1 MKSSLKRFLD
11 LLCGEYSN
19 QKQAIENPPFFAHI
33 FLKYKAINHLQPGS
47 ILLEQ
52 SYAVDPKKPYRLR
65 MIRAE
70 ETSSGTIKLWNHA
83 FKDPKQFTEAMGEQ
97 TQIKDINEEDL
108 ILLDNCHY
116 HVVEKDDGYHGGM
129 EAGCR
134 CIVCRDGKDSY
145 LKSSFHLEGNKLST
159 LDRGYDLKTNERLWG
174 SIAGEFQFIRT
185 SSWKAEWH

>member
-1 MKSSLKRFLD
+1 MESSLKRFLD

-65 MIRAE
+65 LIRAE
-70 ETSSGTIKLWNHA
+70 EISSGTINLWTHA
-83 FKDPKQFTEAMGEQ
+83 FKDPKQFTEAMGEHMQ
-97 TQIKDINEEDL
+97 TTNITEEDL
-108 ILLDNCHY
+108 IILAKCQSHGD
-116 HVVEKDDGYHGGM
+116 EKNDGYPGRM
-129 EAGCR
+129 EPRLGEIWR
-134 CIVCRDGKDSY
+134 QVGEDSY

>member
-33 FLKYKAINHLQPGS
+33 LLKYKAINHLKPGS

-52 SYAVDPKKPYRLR
+52 SYAIDPKSPYRLR

-70 ETSSGTIKLWNHA
+70 ENSSGIIKLWNHA
-83 FKDPKQFTEAMGEQ
+83 FKDPKRVIKALGEQ
-97 TQIKDINEEDL
+97 IQVKTINEEDL
-108 ILLDNCHY
+108 ILLENCHY
-116 HVVEKDDGYHGGM
+116 HVVEKDDGYHGGI
-129 EAGCR
+129 EPGHR
-134 CIVCRDGKDSY
+134 CIVCRNGKNSY
-145 LKSSFHLEGNKLST
+145 LQSSFHLDGNKLST
-159 LDRGYDLKTNERLWG
+159 LDRGYDLKTNKRLWG
-174 SIAGEFQFIRT
+174 SIAGKFQFIRT